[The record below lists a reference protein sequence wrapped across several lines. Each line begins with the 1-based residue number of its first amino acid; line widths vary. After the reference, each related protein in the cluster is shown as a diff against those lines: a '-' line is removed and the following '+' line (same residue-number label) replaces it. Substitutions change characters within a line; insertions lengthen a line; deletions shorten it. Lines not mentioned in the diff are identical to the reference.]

1 MSDTPPKN
9 STTGLGMFSTV
20 GKGEKEA
27 VEFFNQHV
35 EEVTKLINNKFSNIH
50 LLKETQRPFLIER
63 PSFQKIFNR
72 N

>member
-35 EEVTKLINNKFSNIH
+35 EEVTKLIHNKFSNIH
-50 LLKETQRPFLIER
+50 LL
-63 PSFQKIFNR
+63 
-72 N
+72 